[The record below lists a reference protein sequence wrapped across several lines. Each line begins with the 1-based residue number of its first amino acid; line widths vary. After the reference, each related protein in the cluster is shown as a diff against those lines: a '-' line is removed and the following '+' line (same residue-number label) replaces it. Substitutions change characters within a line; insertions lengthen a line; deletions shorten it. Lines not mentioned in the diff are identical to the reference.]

1 MVSPWRS
8 DWSFGVGKIPSGES
22 DGWDDLRGWERS
34 LSQGSEKGRSP
45 MSTLNGA
52 PSYCDL
58 QTLEM
63 TQRLLA
69 VLSSAFGC
77 CPQRGGSGSVKVAT
91 SVRRPRKA
99 AVIAFLGRR
108 GCLSLVKLQL
118 ASSVLDRAHR
128 KLEAWRAGGPQA
140 LQPEPE
146 GDSSWQGS
154 TRRRWCDSVEVLE
167 LG

>member
-1 MVSPWRS
+1 M
-8 DWSFGVGKIPSGES
+8 
-22 DGWDDLRGWERS
+22 
-34 LSQGSEKGRSP
+34 SQGSEKGRSP
-45 MSTLNGA
+45 VSTLNGA

-128 KLEAWRAGGPQA
+128 KLEAWRAGGPKHFSQSPRVTAPDRAQLVGGDVIVWKSWSWARNLMA
-140 LQPEPE
+140 LLCSYLL
-146 GDSSWQGS
+146 SS
-154 TRRRWCDSVEVLE
+154 
-167 LG
+167 